1 MNLRENIKGTMQCE
15 ECGERVEEYN
25 TKKYCSECAEV
36 VWKEQVKMN
45 MRKYRERR
53 KRYKNEDA

>member
-1 MNLRENIKGTMQCE
+1 MQCE